1 MQTWCLCFAAVVPYY
16 YALGDLLSALSALT
30 NPELINI
37 TALTD
42 ETKKYA
48 SCGLIDPTRN
58 MLNSR
63 VFIYNGMNDTHV
75 LPGHRLSFNL
85 SSYFVFFYIVH
96 NNVHN

>member
-1 MQTWCLCFAAVVPYY
+1 MPYY
-16 YALGDLLSALSALT
+16 FAMGNFSFLISQLT

-37 TALTD
+37 TALTE

-48 SCGLIDPTRN
+48 SWGLIDPTAN

-63 VFIYNGMNDTHV
+63 VFIYNGMNDTGV
-75 LPGHRLSFNL
+75 LPGHRLLFNL
-85 SSYFVFFYIVH
+85 SSYFVFFHNVH